1 MIRKAAVAGRFY
13 PGSASSL
20 NDMIEQC
27 YKDKTFGP
35 GELPSYKP
43 SKDMSAIGGIV
54 PHAGYVYSGAGAA
67 FTVSELFKKGVPDT
81 VIIFGT
87 THTGY
92 RGIATMVS
100 GSWLTPLGEISVDS
114 ELAKQIVSKGIAK
127 DDPNA
132 FIGGYHSGE
141 HNIEVQIPW
150 IQHAAK
156 IANVTITIVPIAL
169 GVFEYGK
176 IEKFTRDL
184 IELLKLTIESG
195 KAVKILA
202 SSDMTHKE
210 ISNAFKPE
218 AEVESA
224 KQADSKV
231 IDAIK
236 GMNPSAVFE
245 WAEKTTVCGPQ
256 TITALTII
264 AKQLG
269 YSSKILKHYTSFEKG
284 GSKPPCDYSV
294 GYLSAVFEK

>member
-13 PGSASSL
+13 PGSTNSL
-20 NDMIEQC
+20 KDMIEQC
-27 YKDKTFGP
+27 YKDTTFGP
-35 GELPSYKP
+35 GEIPVYQA

-67 FTVSELFKKGVPDT
+67 FTISQLFKKGVPES
-81 VIIFGT
+81 VIILGT

-92 RGIATMVS
+92 RGIATMVE
-100 GSWLTPLGEISVDS
+100 GQWLTPLGEIPVDT

-132 FIGGYHSGE
+132 FIGGYHSSE

-150 IQHAAK
+150 LQHAAK
-156 IANVTITIVPIAL
+156 LASVSLKIIPIAL
-169 GVFEYGK
+169 GVFDFGK
-176 IEKFTRDL
+176 IEKFAREL
-184 IELLKLTIESG
+184 SELLKSTIASG

-210 ISNAFKPE
+210 IVNAFKPQ

-224 KQADSKV
+224 KQADAKV
-231 IDAIK
+231 IESIK
-236 GMNPSAVFE
+236 EMKPSSVFE

-264 AKQLG
+264 AKEMG

-284 GSKPPCDYSV
+284 GSKMPCDYSV
-294 GYLSAVFEK
+294 GYLSAIFEK